1 MFGKKSCVACNR
13 KISKSFNFCPYC
25 GTRNMKLED
34 YGMLG
39 LEDNHN
45 SHQPIIAPKRK
56 SFMDSIIDRAMES
69 AINMI
74 EKDFQRE
81 EGSSQKKIPKQ
92 NFQIMINGQKI
103 DPASLGFASP
113 PKKTVSKVSKLF
125 DEEKRKKLREL
136 PEKEPKINV
145 RRLSNKVLYELDIP
159 GVNSLEDVSI
169 NQLEDSIEIKA
180 ISLKNA
186 YKKLIPVSL
195 PIKHYSVSR
204 GKLTLE
210 LASD

>member
-13 KISKSFNFCPYC
+13 KINKSFNFCPHC

-103 DPASLGFASP
+103 DPSSLGFASP